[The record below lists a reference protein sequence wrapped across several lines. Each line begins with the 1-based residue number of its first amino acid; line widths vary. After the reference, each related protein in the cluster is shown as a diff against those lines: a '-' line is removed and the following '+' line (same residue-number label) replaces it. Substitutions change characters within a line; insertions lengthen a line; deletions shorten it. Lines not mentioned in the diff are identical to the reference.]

1 MSKKSHKKTKTTKPT
16 KGANTARPLVATVA
30 PQDVKT
36 SQLSNP
42 SKTSSAIQ
50 TTKAAQTSR
59 VLKSTQTTQMH
70 QSSKFA
76 KAARPVPDLATL
88 TARVERLER
97 KINSNERFA
106 RTFVR
111 SVLSQTS
118 ATEAI
123 RDVIRHSFREDVE
136 LRKELYAAMDTY
148 DKRRFRKLAS
158 GFTTILLWAIS
169 IAVAVFVGA
178 FVHWVFYGIQTK

>member
-1 MSKKSHKKTKTTKPT
+1 MPKTTRRQTKTIKPTKTTGSIK
-16 KGANTARPLVATVA
+16 A
-30 PQDVKT
+30 VKT
-36 SQLSNP
+36 
-42 SKTSSAIQ
+42 AG
-50 TTKAAQTSR
+50 TTKT
-59 VLKSTQTTQMH
+59 
-70 QSSKFA
+70 A
-76 KAARPVPDLATL
+76 KASQPVSDLATL

-123 RDVIRHSFREDVE
+123 RDVIRHSFREDAE

-158 GFTTILLWAIS
+158 GFTTILLWIVS
-169 IAVAVFVGA
+169 VIVALFVGA
-178 FVHWVFYGIQTK
+178 FIHWVFYGIQTK

>member
-1 MSKKSHKKTKTTKPT
+1 MPKTTRKQTKTTRPT
-16 KGANTARPLVATVA
+16 KTAGATKTA
-30 PQDVKT
+30 KT
-36 SQLSNP
+36 
-42 SKTSSAIQ
+42 AGI
-50 TTKAAQTSR
+50 
-59 VLKSTQTTQMH
+59 
-70 QSSKFA
+70 A
-76 KAARPVPDLATL
+76 KAAKAAKASQPVSDLATL

-123 RDVIRHSFREDVE
+123 RDVIRHSFREDAE

-158 GFTTILLWAIS
+158 GFTTILLWVVSVI
-169 IAVAVFVGA
+169 VALFVGA
-178 FVHWVFYGIQTK
+178 FIHWVFYGIQTK

>member
-1 MSKKSHKKTKTTKPT
+1 MPKTTRKQTKTTKPT
-16 KGANTARPLVATVA
+16 KTAGGIKA
-30 PQDVKT
+30 VKT
-36 SQLSNP
+36 AGATNAV
-42 SKTSSAIQ
+42 KTAGA
-50 TTKAAQTSR
+50 TKTAKAAQ
-59 VLKSTQTTQMH
+59 
-70 QSSKFA
+70 
-76 KAARPVPDLATL
+76 PVADLATL

-123 RDVIRHSFREDVE
+123 RDVVRHSFREDAE
-136 LRKELYAAMDTY
+136 LRRELYAAMDTY

-158 GFTTILLWAIS
+158 GFTTILLWVVS
-169 IAVAVFVGA
+169 IIVALFVGA
-178 FVHWVFYGIQTK
+178 FIHWVFYGIQTK

>member
-1 MSKKSHKKTKTTKPT
+1 MPKTTRKQTKTTKPT
-16 KGANTARPLVATVA
+16 KTAGATKTAKTAGAAKTAKVA
-30 PQDVKT
+30 KT
-36 SQLSNP
+36 KP
-42 SKTSSAIQ
+42 
-50 TTKAAQTSR
+50 AA
-59 VLKSTQTTQMH
+59 
-70 QSSKFA
+70 
-76 KAARPVPDLATL
+76 DLATL

-123 RDVIRHSFREDVE
+123 RDVIRHSFREDAE

-158 GFTTILLWAIS
+158 GFTTILLWVVS
-169 IAVAVFVGA
+169 IIVALFVGA
-178 FVHWVFYGIQTK
+178 FIHWVFYGIQTK

>member
-1 MSKKSHKKTKTTKPT
+1 MPKTTHKQTKTTKPT
-16 KGANTARPLVATVA
+16 KTAGVAKAAKATGA
-30 PQDVKT
+30 
-36 SQLSNP
+36 
-42 SKTSSAIQ
+42 
-50 TTKAAQTSR
+50 TKAAKVSQPAT
-59 VLKSTQTTQMH
+59 
-70 QSSKFA
+70 
-76 KAARPVPDLATL
+76 DLATL

-123 RDVIRHSFREDVE
+123 RDVIRHSFREDAE

-158 GFTTILLWAIS
+158 GFTTILLWTVSVI
-169 IAVAVFVGA
+169 VALFVGA
-178 FVHWVFYGIQTK
+178 FIHWVFYGIQTK

>member
-1 MSKKSHKKTKTTKPT
+1 MPKTTRRQTKTTKPT
-16 KGANTARPLVATVA
+16 KTTGTAKAA
-30 PQDVKT
+30 
-36 SQLSNP
+36 
-42 SKTSSAIQ
+42 
-50 TTKAAQTSR
+50 KAAQ
-59 VLKSTQTTQMH
+59 
-70 QSSKFA
+70 
-76 KAARPVPDLATL
+76 PVADLATL

-123 RDVIRHSFREDVE
+123 RDVIRHSFREDAE
-136 LRKELYAAMDTY
+136 LRRELYAAMDTY

-158 GFTTILLWAIS
+158 GFTTILLWVVS
-169 IAVAVFVGA
+169 IIVALFVCA
-178 FVHWVFYGIQTK
+178 FIHWVFYGIQTK

>member
-1 MSKKSHKKTKTTKPT
+1 M
-16 KGANTARPLVATVA
+16 A
-30 PQDVKT
+30 
-36 SQLSNP
+36 
-42 SKTSSAIQ
+42 
-50 TTKAAQTSR
+50 
-59 VLKSTQTTQMH
+59 
-70 QSSKFA
+70 
-76 KAARPVPDLATL
+76 DLATL

-123 RDVIRHSFREDVE
+123 RDVIRHSFREDAE
-136 LRKELYAAMDTY
+136 LRRELYAAMDTY

-158 GFTTILLWAIS
+158 GFTTILLWVVS
-169 IAVAVFVGA
+169 IIVALFVGA
-178 FVHWVFYGIQTK
+178 FIHWVFYGIQTK

>member
-1 MSKKSHKKTKTTKPT
+1 MPKTTRKQTKTTKPT
-16 KGANTARPLVATVA
+16 PNAGATPSTKSRQSTKNVTAAT
-30 PQDVKT
+30 
-36 SQLSNP
+36 
-42 SKTSSAIQ
+42 
-50 TTKAAQTSR
+50 
-59 VLKSTQTTQMH
+59 ST
-70 QSSKFA
+70 A
-76 KAARPVPDLATL
+76 KALKYTKSAPSATNLTTL

-123 RDVIRHSFREDVE
+123 RDVIRHSFREDAE

-158 GFTTILLWAIS
+158 GFTTILLWVIS
-169 IAVAVFVGA
+169 IIIAAFVGA
-178 FVHWVFYGIQTK
+178 FIHWVFYGIETN

>member
-1 MSKKSHKKTKTTKPT
+1 MPKTTRKQTKTTKPT
-16 KGANTARPLVATVA
+16 KTAGSIKA
-30 PQDVKT
+30 VKT
-36 SQLSNP
+36 
-42 SKTSSAIQ
+42 AG
-50 TTKAAQTSR
+50 TTKT
-59 VLKSTQTTQMH
+59 
-70 QSSKFA
+70 A
-76 KAARPVPDLATL
+76 KASQPLSDLATL

-123 RDVIRHSFREDVE
+123 RDVIRHSFREDAE

-158 GFTTILLWAIS
+158 GFTTILLWIVS
-169 IAVAVFVGA
+169 VIVALFVGA
-178 FVHWVFYGIQTK
+178 FIHWVFYGIQTK

>member
-1 MSKKSHKKTKTTKPT
+1 MPKTTRKQTKTTKPT
-16 KGANTARPLVATVA
+16 KTAGATKTA
-30 PQDVKT
+30 KT
-36 SQLSNP
+36 
-42 SKTSSAIQ
+42 AGI
-50 TTKAAQTSR
+50 
-59 VLKSTQTTQMH
+59 
-70 QSSKFA
+70 A
-76 KAARPVPDLATL
+76 KAAKAAKVSQPVPDLATL

-123 RDVIRHSFREDVE
+123 RDVIRHSFREDAE

-158 GFTTILLWAIS
+158 GFTTILLWVVS
-169 IAVAVFVGA
+169 IIVALFVGA
-178 FVHWVFYGIQTK
+178 FIHWVFYGIQTK

>member
-1 MSKKSHKKTKTTKPT
+1 MPKTTRKQTKTTKPT
-16 KGANTARPLVATVA
+16 KTAGATKTA
-30 PQDVKT
+30 KT
-36 SQLSNP
+36 
-42 SKTSSAIQ
+42 AGI
-50 TTKAAQTSR
+50 
-59 VLKSTQTTQMH
+59 
-70 QSSKFA
+70 A
-76 KAARPVPDLATL
+76 KAAKAAKVSQPVSDLATL

-123 RDVIRHSFREDVE
+123 RDVIRHSFREDAE

-158 GFTTILLWAIS
+158 GFTTILLWVVSVI
-169 IAVAVFVGA
+169 VALFVGA
-178 FVHWVFYGIQTK
+178 FIHWVFYGIQTK

>member
-1 MSKKSHKKTKTTKPT
+1 MPKTTRKQTKTTKPT
-16 KGANTARPLVATVA
+16 KTAGATKTA
-30 PQDVKT
+30 KT
-36 SQLSNP
+36 
-42 SKTSSAIQ
+42 AGI
-50 TTKAAQTSR
+50 
-59 VLKSTQTTQMH
+59 
-70 QSSKFA
+70 A
-76 KAARPVPDLATL
+76 KAAKAAKVSQPVADLATL

-123 RDVIRHSFREDVE
+123 RDVIRHSFREDAE

-158 GFTTILLWAIS
+158 GFTTILLWVVSVI
-169 IAVAVFVGA
+169 VALFVGA
-178 FVHWVFYGIQTK
+178 FIHWVFYGIQTK

>member
-1 MSKKSHKKTKTTKPT
+1 MPKTTRKQTKTTKPT
-16 KGANTARPLVATVA
+16 QNAGST
-30 PQDVKT
+30 KT
-36 SQLSNP
+36 
-42 SKTSSAIQ
+42 
-50 TTKAAQTSR
+50 AQTAG
-59 VLKSTQTTQMH
+59 V
-70 QSSKFA
+70 A
-76 KAARPVPDLATL
+76 KTAKTAGAAKTAKVAKTKPAADLATL

-123 RDVIRHSFREDVE
+123 RDVIRHSFREDAE

-148 DKRRFRKLAS
+148 DKRCFRKLAS
-158 GFTTILLWAIS
+158 GFTTILLWVVSVI
-169 IAVAVFVGA
+169 VALFVGA
-178 FVHWVFYGIQTK
+178 FIHWVFYGIQTK